1 MLSASALLLTSF
13 SAILDSTT
21 PSVASASIVVDTQV
35 PFNEGISGNDDL
47 GDLKRI
53 YQSAN
58 SPTEQAL
65 DQFDKVIADTG
76 MKRARLLQSDVYC
89 DLDQTGNVFGY
100 TDGEGFHAGD
110 CYPLRW
116 HLDWAVGRGLSP
128 HVAVAS
134 YMPPS
139 MVQYGAGETWASQSP
154 AVLERYR
161 KYMRALV
168 RYIATKAFDG
178 GASSVIFE
186 VSNELDIA
194 DSEPENFNY
203 TDPSTYTIKPLGP
216 WGNWLWWIAPDRYVL
231 HQWPALQTHLLSG
244 AEDRTLAYPY
254 RQDARRLGRQL
265 LPVQKIV
272 SDAIDTVRGQLSG
285 INAYRGKTLEIAG
298 PALTGLTF
306 LSYPL
311 DTPPSPTLEEQ
322 FLDQTF
328 NPLAG
333 SYAPQFNAHLNRF
346 SFHYYGS
353 TDGTAGF
360 ALFGQMIDKINA
372 KLQGLKQGNAAMPD
386 VTLFVSEWG
395 PAVDESS
402 DVNYSHK
409 GAAWAAAFLPEAVRK
424 KIALGSYLVIGDGQG
439 AGPSQLGQASLLHK
453 QSNGQDANGQD
464 LPADY
469 YPKPVANLFAMYNK
483 MSGQRRQAT
492 VSPGGSST
500 NLKTFATWD
509 GASSTANI
517 MVYNYD
523 PTRVFG
529 SNVSTETPEGISLEV
544 ANLPFSDGSTV
555 TIERYLIDANTGN
568 LAKFYSDPTHP
579 DPNLQRIL
587 LQRTINQ
594 GKLVLTGDALGLGV
608 VLYRILPPT
617 LVP

>member
-1 MLSASALLLTSF
+1 MSF
-13 SAILDSTT
+13 LAILDSTT
-21 PSVASASIVVDTQV
+21 PSFASASIVVDTLV

-58 SPTEQAL
+58 SPAEQAF

-100 TDGEGFHAGD
+100 ADSQGFHAGD
-110 CYPLRW
+110 CYPLAW
-116 HLDWAVGRGLSP
+116 HIEWALSRGLSP
-128 HVAVAS
+128 HVAIAS
-134 YMPPS
+134 YMPKS
-139 MVQYGAGETWASQSP
+139 MVQYGPGETWASQNP
-154 AVLERYR
+154 AALARYQ
-161 KYMRALV
+161 KYVRSLV
-168 RYIATKAFDG
+168 RYVATKAFDG

-194 DSEPENFNY
+194 DSEPENFNR
-203 TDPSTYTIKPLGP
+203 TDPSTYTLKPLGP
-216 WGNWLWWIAPDRYVL
+216 WGNWLWWIDPNRYVL
-231 HQWPALQTHLLSG
+231 HQWPPFQTHLLSG

-272 SDAIDTVRGQLSG
+272 SDAVDDVRNQLSG
-285 INAYRGKTLEIAG
+285 VSAYSGRTLEIAG

-311 DTPPSPTLEEQ
+311 DTPPSPTLEEEY
-322 FLDQTF
+322 LEQTF

-333 SYAPQFNAHLNRF
+333 AYAPQFNAHLNRF

-353 TDGTAGF
+353 TDGIAGF
-360 ALFGQMIDKINA
+360 ATFDQMVDKINA
-372 KLQGLKQGNAAMPD
+372 KLQGLKRNNAAMPG

-395 PAVDESS
+395 PAVDEST

-409 GAAWAAAFLPEAVRK
+409 GAAWTAAFLPEAVRK
-424 KIALGSYLVIGDGQG
+424 KISLGSYLIIGDGQG
-439 AGPSQLGQASLLHK
+439 GAPSLLGQASLLHK
-453 QSNGQDANGQD
+453 HSHGKDANGQD

-492 VSPGGSST
+492 LSPGGSSS

-509 GASSTANI
+509 SASSTANI

-529 SNVSTETPEGISLEV
+529 NNTSMEAPEGISLEV
-544 ANLPFSDGSTV
+544 DNLPFSDGSTV
-555 TIERYLIDANTGN
+555 TIERYLIDANTSN
-568 LAKFYSDPTHP
+568 LAKFYSDPAHP

-587 LQRTINQ
+587 LQRTISH

-608 VLYRILPPT
+608 VLYRVLPPT
-617 LVP
+617 FGP